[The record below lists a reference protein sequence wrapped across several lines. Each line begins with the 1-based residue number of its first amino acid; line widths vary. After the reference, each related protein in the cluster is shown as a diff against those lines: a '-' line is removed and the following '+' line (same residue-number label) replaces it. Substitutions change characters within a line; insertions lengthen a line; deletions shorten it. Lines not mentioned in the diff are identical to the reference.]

1 MYKHLHNKKAVHYF
15 MGNGFFITFAVRN
28 EIKENGILQVIWQ
41 HTARLLSVNYGA
53 KRLTPDNSR

>member
-1 MYKHLHNKKAVHYF
+1 ME
-15 MGNGFFITFAVRN
+15 NGFFITFAVRN